1 MMEIASERIALAEL
15 ADQIAAR
22 VGCDGLGAWLY
33 RLAFTMHLPPQQLLP
48 EPAVTLHQVQV
59 PHAGIRLELWHPHA
73 AAKTAGDP
81 ERWVITRVVFEAPS
95 WRLPWPFGLDAELAR
110 YRNVMQ
116 RLPGRSVGLTPRDI
130 AAGDLRQSIFMDDG
144 LVVGLEWRPEGLGF
158 ERMELVRIGAPISEP
173 VAPCA

>member
-116 RLPGRSVGLTPRDI
+116 RLTPRDI